1 MGCLDVSECE
11 GLVHDDDDDDDDD
24 DYDDDGGGGGG
35 LETPNRWVAL
45 MSLSKL

>member
-24 DYDDDGGGGGG
+24 DYDDDGGGGGDADSGDHGG
-35 LETPNRWVAL
+35 LETVFSR
-45 MSLSKL
+45 